1 MQSRLRQSSQREK
14 KMANVQKLNPRYN
27 VLSLRVSDEEKEILD
42 ELSRRTRKSL
52 SKMMREAVLL
62 YSRDVELLAES
73 SGCSV

>member
-1 MQSRLRQSSQREK
+1 MPSLSLQSSPREI
-14 KMANVQKLNPRYN
+14 KMANVHAINPRYN
-27 VLSLRVSDEEKEILD
+27 VLSLRVTDEEKETL
-42 ELSRRTRKSL
+42 EEMSKRTRKSL